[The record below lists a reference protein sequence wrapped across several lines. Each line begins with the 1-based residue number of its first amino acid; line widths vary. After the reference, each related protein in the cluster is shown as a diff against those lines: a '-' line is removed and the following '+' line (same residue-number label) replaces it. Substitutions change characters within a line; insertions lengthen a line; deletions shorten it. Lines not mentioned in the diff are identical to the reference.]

1 MTGTLRKI
9 TGAKD
14 QKEASR
20 SASRQAAE
28 AQETGTAQIVEAQ
41 REALEYLKERE
52 QLPQQFREG
61 ALGRIAGLYG
71 LEGGEG
77 SQEELISQ
85 ARLSPI
91 YEAILSSRDAGE
103 ESILRNRSVTG
114 GLRSG
119 ASIGDLTNY
128 NQQLENQA
136 LLTAYNQQLQGLQ
149 GLAMLPSNAG
159 AIAQQIGGIGQTLG
173 QGTMAAGQTR
183 AQGTM
188 AAGQAQANMFGGL
201 AGLVAPAVGGA
212 FAGGYF

>member
-71 LEGGEG
+71 EG

-91 YEAILSSRDAGE
+91 YEAILSSRNAGE